1 MTPRSSSVEKLN
13 SFLRIAQVTVEAMK
27 LGVKEMK
34 NEYKKVNLDEIED
47 LQDDLEDMLE
57 QANEV
62 QVGSQMSCRFL

>member
-1 MTPRSSSVEKLN
+1 M
-13 SFLRIAQVTVEAMK
+13 EAMR

-34 NEYKKVNLDEIED
+34 HEYKKVNLNEIED

-62 QVGSQMSCRFL
+62 QVWLVNHNYRNAILLFIITTNSIE